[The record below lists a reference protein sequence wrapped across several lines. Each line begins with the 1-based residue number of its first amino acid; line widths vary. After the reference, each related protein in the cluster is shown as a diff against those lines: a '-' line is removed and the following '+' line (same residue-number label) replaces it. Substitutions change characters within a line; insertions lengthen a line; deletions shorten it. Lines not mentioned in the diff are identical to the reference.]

1 MTVPGALAAA
11 IVPTLAIPAL
21 MRRAR
26 LHVLATLPVAPEHA
40 VELPAGDAVR
50 HLAGPL
56 GVAGL
61 GSLCDFERRVDH
73 RREQQRIPAAIFP
86 RTR

>member
-1 MTVPGALAAA
+1 MSVPGALAAA
-11 IVPTLAIPAL
+11 IVLTLAIPAL
-21 MRRAR
+21 VRRAK

-40 VELPAGDAVR
+40 VEPPASGLRVAEYWSLPTD
-50 HLAGPL
+50 
-56 GVAGL
+56 
-61 GSLCDFERRVDH
+61 GSDSRRDFERRVDH